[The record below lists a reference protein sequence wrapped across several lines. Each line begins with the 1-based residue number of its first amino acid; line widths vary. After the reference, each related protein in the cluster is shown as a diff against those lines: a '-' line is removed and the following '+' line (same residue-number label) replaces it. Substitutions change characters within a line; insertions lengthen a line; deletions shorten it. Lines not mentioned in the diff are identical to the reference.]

1 MTWVA
6 AAIVAAPIVSNIA
19 GSIIGG
25 QGSRASAGIQQEG
38 YNNATNAIN
47 TNYGKAQDLL
57 TNQYNLASN
66 SLNTGYA
73 NAAPYITSNYG
84 SAIGGFAP
92 YQNAGGIAANELGR
106 LISSGYA
113 SHQFNTQDL
122 YNGLSPNYDF
132 MLQQGQGATN
142 ALANMGGGMI
152 GGNALQGLQ
161 KYTQDY
167 ASNAYQNAFS
177 NYQNQRNSIFG
188 NIQPVANM
196 GLSATQSV
204 GNLYARQGDALAGLS
219 TGQGTNLA
227 NLQTGYGNTGAN
239 LFANQGNAQGQ
250 LAIGSSNAN
259 AQGVQSQYDQ
269 YGNAIANIPGSV
281 VNGLV
286 ISKLINPT
294 QSGGNIY
301 STPTVSPTGSNIV
314 NPVAVA

>member
-6 AAIVAAPIVSNIA
+6 AAVVAAPIVSNIA

-47 TNYGKAQDLL
+47 TSYGNAQNLL
-57 TNQYNLASN
+57 TNQYNTASN
-66 SLNTGYA
+66 TLNTGYT

-84 SAIGGFAP
+84 MAIKGFAP
-92 YQNAGGIAANELGR
+92 YQNAGASAANELNN
-106 LISSGYA
+106 LITSGYA
-113 SHQFNTQDL
+113 SHQFDTQDL

-132 MLQQGQGATN
+132 QLNQGQKTN
-142 ALANMGGGMI
+142 AALYNLSGGAVS
-152 GGNALQGLQ
+152 GNTLQGIQ

-167 ASNAYQNAFS
+167 AGNAYQQAFN
-177 NYQNQRNSIFG
+177 NYNNQRNSIFG

-196 GLSATQSV
+196 GLTATNAV
-204 GNLYARQGDALAGLS
+204 GNLYARQGDALSGLS
-219 TGQGTNLA
+219 TGQGINLA

-259 AQGVQSQYDQ
+259 AQGVAGQYDQ
-269 YGNAIANIPGSV
+269 YGNAIASIPGNAI
-281 VNGLV
+281 NGLV
-286 ISKLINPT
+286 LSKLINPT
-294 QSGGNIY
+294 ASGGNLFAN
-301 STPTVSPTGSNIV
+301 PTVSPNGSNV
-314 NPVAVA
+314 VSPVAVA

>member
-6 AAIVAAPIVSNIA
+6 AAIVSAPILANIA
-19 GSIIGG
+19 GSLISG
-25 QGSRASAGIQQEG
+25 QGSKTAAGQQVQG
-38 YNNATNAIN
+38 YNTAANDIN
-47 TNYGKAQDLL
+47 TNYSKAQNLL
-57 TNQYNLASN
+57 TTQNNLATS

-84 SAIGGFAP
+84 MAIGGFAP
-92 YQNAGGIAANELGR
+92 YQAAGTTAANELNN
-106 LISSGYA
+106 LIKSGYA

-122 YNGLSPNYDF
+122 YNGLSPNYNF

-167 ASNAYQNAFS
+167 ASNAYQNAFT

-196 GLSATQSV
+196 GLTATQSV
-204 GNLYARQGDALAGLS
+204 GNLYARQGDALSGLS
-219 TGQGTNLA
+219 TGQGINLA
-227 NLQTGYGNTGAN
+227 NLQTGYGNTSAN
-239 LFANQGNAQGQ
+239 LSANQGNALG
-250 LAIGSSNAN
+250 NAAVGAGN
-259 AQGVQSQYDQ
+259 ATAQGTQNQYDQ
-269 YGNAIANIPGSV
+269 YGNTIANIPGSV

-294 QSGGNIY
+294 QSGGNLY
-301 STPTVSPTGSNIV
+301 STPTVSPNGSNIV

>member
-6 AAIVAAPIVSNIA
+6 AAIVAAPILSNIA
-19 GSIIGG
+19 GSIISG
-25 QGSRASAGIQQEG
+25 QGSKTAAGQQVQG

-47 TNYGKAQDLL
+47 ENYTKAQNLL
-57 TNQYNLASN
+57 TTQNNLATN

-84 SAIGGFAP
+84 MAIKGFAP
-92 YQNAGGIAANELGR
+92 YQAAGATAANELNS

-132 MLQQGQGATN
+132 MLKQGQGATN
-142 ALANMGGGMI
+142 SLANMGGGMI

-177 NYQNQRNSIFG
+177 NYQNQRNSIFS

-204 GNLYARQGDALAGLS
+204 GNLYAKQGDALSGLS
-219 TGQGTNLA
+219 TGQGINLA
-227 NLQTGYGNTGAN
+227 NLQTGYGNTSAN
-239 LFANQGNAQGQ
+239 LYANQGNAIGQ
-250 LAIGSSNAN
+250 AAVGAGNAT
-259 AQGVQSQYDQ
+259 AQGTQNQYDQ

-286 ISKLINPT
+286 VSRLINPT
-294 QSGGNIY
+294 GSGGNLY
-301 STPTVSPTGSNIV
+301 STPTVSPTGNNVVS
-314 NPVAVA
+314 PVAIA